1 MKIEFDKGLLGLE
14 EFKSYKIEY
23 VEDNEF
29 FKVLRSVDDKEIGLV
44 ITSPFL
50 VDENY
55 EVEIPKDTVKS
66 LKIENE
72 KDVELYTT
80 VTLNSDMSK
89 TTTNLRAPIIIN
101 TKTKLGEQIILVN
114 EKYKIKHPIAGSD

>member
-14 EFKSYKIEY
+14 EFKSYKIED

>member
-14 EFKSYKIEY
+14 EFKSYKIED

-55 EVEIPKDTVKS
+55 EVEIPKDIVKS